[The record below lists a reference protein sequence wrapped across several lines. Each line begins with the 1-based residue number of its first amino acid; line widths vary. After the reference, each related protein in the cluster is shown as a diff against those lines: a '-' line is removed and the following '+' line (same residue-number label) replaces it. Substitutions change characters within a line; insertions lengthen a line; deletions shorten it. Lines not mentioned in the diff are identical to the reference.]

1 MLSKK
6 LGCDVARRCMS
17 TATSWAEAA
26 DALKYTSK
34 TKQNMLDRS
43 RVSEETSANDGSA
56 GSV

>member
-1 MLSKK
+1 
-6 LGCDVARRCMS
+6 MS